1 MPNDLLRP
9 CPTGERP
16 TSRRWSWTVLPLLSL
31 FVGATFV
38 PSPVLAAP
46 DRIAYLN
53 KKAMEDYDALEFDSA
68 RRTLLDAI
76 ALLRKQGKDESIQAA
91 RTYINL
97 GMVYIALKDRGR
109 GQQHFVKA
117 IGINPNAKLDPTLA
131 TPDMQ
136 QVWEAAVAQTKGQ
149 PPPPEPVKPP
159 EQPMVQ
165 VTPPP
170 TQPQPQPTPGP
181 DVTPP
186 SKPSGPLEYSADDL
200 LDPVLQMNLAHNPL
214 EETRA
219 GQRATIY
226 VTPSPKHAGAVASR
240 VVLYYRGP
248 GQERYSE
255 AVMQPSGRGG
265 GELSATVPGEAVVGR
280 TLQYYIAAFDM
291 KNRQCGIVGAAD
303 NPQIV
308 RVLGV
313 AGVAA
318 RQQEDY
324 EDPIKY
330 AKRAEEEARLRLLRD
345 YVYID
350 ASIGT
355 GGSIITAGTT
365 TEVAWFF
372 NRGPGRFEQARSS
385 SNGFIW
391 SGLGVRGEVGAFVWR
406 GLSIGLSGRFEAY
419 LNHNADSSANT
430 PDCALNPSSKT
441 PCYAPTTRGQFG
453 YMVLGKVRYIFRPG
467 RYFRPYLH
475 LDFGGGEWRGALNID
490 GSRPTS
496 NGQIDVSSPYQPTDL
511 CSAEYNGN
519 PQNRQPSGC
528 SSVGNQPG
536 YNKQDFSV
544 SNASIVNNL
553 NRTCPKMG
561 SCIDSVLMGKGFV
574 GIGAGFYLG
583 GRHAGVSVDL
593 NLLTSVGGQFGLFI
607 DTYVGPQV
615 VF

>member
-1 MPNDLLRP
+1 MPKDVLRP
-9 CPTGERP
+9 RPTGERP
-16 TSRRWSWTVLPLLSL
+16 MGRRWSWTVLPPLISL
-31 FVGATFV
+31 FLGVAV
-38 PSPVLAAP
+38 PAPTLAAPP

-53 KKAMEDYDALEFDSA
+53 KKAMEDYDSLEFDSA

-136 QVWEAAVAQTKGQ
+136 QVWEAATAQTKGL
-149 PPPPEPVKPP
+149 PPPPEPARPEPP
-159 EQPMVQ
+159 QQPVQ
-165 VTPPP
+165 VTPPQQPIP
-170 TQPQPQPTPGP
+170 TGPGP
-181 DVTPP
+181 DATPG
-186 SKPSGPLEYSADDL
+186 KPNQPLEYSADDL
-200 LDPVLQMNLAHNPL
+200 LDPVLQVNLAHNPL

-219 GQRATIY
+219 GQRANVY

-255 AVMQPSGRGG
+255 VPMQPSGRGG
-265 GELSATVPGEAVVGR
+265 GELSGTIPGEAVIGR
-280 TLQYYIAAFDM
+280 TLQYYIAAYDM

-303 NPQIV
+303 SPQIV

-313 AGVAA
+313 AGIAA
-318 RQQEDY
+318 RQVEDM

-330 AKRAEEEARLRLLRD
+330 AKRAEEEARLKLLRD

-350 ASIGT
+350 VGIGT
-355 GGSIITAGTT
+355 GGSIITAGST
-365 TEVAWFF
+365 TEVAWFY

-385 SNGFIW
+385 STGFIW
-391 SGLGVRGEVGAFVWR
+391 SGLGARIEAGAFVWR

-419 LNHNADSSANT
+419 LSHNADSTANT
-430 PDCALNPSSKT
+430 PDCALNPASKT

-453 YMVLGKVRYIFRPG
+453 YMVLGKVRYAFRPG
-467 RYFRPYLH
+467 HYFRPYLH

-496 NGQIDVSSPYQPTDL
+496 NGQIDASSPYQPTDL

-536 YNKQDFSV
+536 YNKQDFTV

-583 GRHAGVSVDL
+583 GRHVGMSVDL